1 MSYKKRAIAAVLS
14 AALMLTALTGCGS
27 TASADSGD
35 DGKVKIQYWHINS
48 ENQGGAT
55 VQEFIDEFNASQDKI
70 EVEGRFNNGYDELL
84 KNSGRYRRRQCA
96 FHRPGLLVQH

>member
-48 ENQGGAT
+48 ENQA
-55 VQEFIDEFNASQDKI
+55 VPRCRSSSM
-70 EVEGRFNNGYDELL
+70 
-84 KNSGRYRRRQCA
+84 NSTPARIKSR
-96 FHRPGLLVQH
+96 